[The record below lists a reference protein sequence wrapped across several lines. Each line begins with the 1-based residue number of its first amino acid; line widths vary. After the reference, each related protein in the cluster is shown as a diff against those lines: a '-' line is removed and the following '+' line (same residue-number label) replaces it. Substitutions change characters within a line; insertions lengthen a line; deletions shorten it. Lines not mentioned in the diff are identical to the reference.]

1 MPQNGTV
8 CSSEVRIGHSLNE
21 AESQHVASR
30 RVMVQQCLQQHN
42 ISSSVDEVPIIAVLG
57 SGGGE
62 RAMIGLLGSLSQ
74 LSEEKL
80 LDCIMYLSGVSGSTC
95 CMAAV
100 YKESDWSIRME
111 TVKQNIIQR
120 LGSGKVSHSVQYNKL
135 KKMCERDN
143 VSVTNIWAACF
154 VSSVVKEIEDHLL
167 TECRDQHTNDPY
179 PIYTVIDKHC
189 KHNTLYKDTWFEITP
204 DECGYSLTGAFVD
217 SKCLGSQFVKGAK
230 TEEHPEIDMLYLQGL
245 CGSALADGDKIRKW
259 ISHKLQHF
267 FKLSE
272 EKMPTKEPKMKE
284 GHQVLCTLLELNHHF
299 LSGEDHRNHI
309 TKMNEL
315 LKGSSFILTCIMKFC
330 QWDWGTTYNFLYKM
344 KVDEVHPSI
353 LKSKTRQY
361 EDAGLLVN
369 SPYFSVLRKERNVD
383 LIISLDFSDGDPFET
398 VDKAAQICK
407 DLQIPFPT
415 VEHHGTHEEPKD
427 FYVFNDNPNAPTVIH
442 IPFFNAGNCKGEVNM
457 WKNRY
462 QTFQSAY
469 NDKMIS
475 DLLEKA
481 GLNITN
487 TKKKLLRE
495 IEEVIKKKKEHS

>member
-1 MPQNGTV
+1 Y
-8 CSSEVRIGHSLNE
+8 
-21 AESQHVASR
+21 
-30 RVMVQQCLQQHN
+30 
-42 ISSSVDEVPIIAVLG
+42 
-57 SGGGE
+57 
-62 RAMIGLLGSLSQ
+62 GLF
-74 LSEEKL
+74 
-80 LDCIMYLSGVSGSTC
+80 I
-95 CMAAV
+95 
-100 YKESDWSIRME
+100 
-111 TVKQNIIQR
+111 
-120 LGSGKVSHSVQYNKL
+120 
-135 KKMCERDN
+135 
-143 VSVTNIWAACF
+143 
-154 VSSVVKEIEDHLL
+154 
-167 TECRDQHTNDPY
+167 
-179 PIYTVIDKHC
+179 
-189 KHNTLYKDTWFEITP
+189 DTWFEITP

-245 CGSALADGDKIRKW
+245 CGSALADGDKIRNTSLYEHIK
-259 ISHKLQHF
+259 ICMLKHFSLGKLDKEGNEIKVHA
-267 FKLSE
+267 KLS
-272 EKMPTKEPKMKE
+272 KESLKK
-284 GHQVLCTLLELNHHF
+284 HTLSVCHSFFDWFPEL
-299 LSGEDHRNHI
+299 
-309 TKMNEL
+309 
-315 LKGSSFILTCIMKFC
+315 
-330 QWDWGTTYNFLYKM
+330 

-398 VDKAAQICK
+398 VDKAAQMCK

-415 VEHHGTHEEPKD
+415 VEHPENIEEPED
-427 FYVFNDNPNAPTVIH
+427 FYVFKNNPNAPVVIH

-487 TKKKLLRE
+487 TKEKLLRE

>member
-1 MPQNGTV
+1 MLLYSV

-42 ISSSVDEVPIIAVLG
+42 ISSSDEVPIIAVLG

-259 ISHKLQHF
+259 ISHNIVC
-267 FKLSE
+267 LS
-272 EKMPTKEPKMKE
+272 
-284 GHQVLCTLLELNHHF
+284 
-299 LSGEDHRNHI
+299 
-309 TKMNEL
+309 
-315 LKGSSFILTCIMKFC
+315 LT
-330 QWDWGTTYNFLYKM
+330 
-344 KVDEVHPSI
+344 VDEVHPSI

-442 IPFFNAGNCKGEVNM
+442 IPFFNAGNCKGNLNM